1 MFREIKRIFPS
12 DKEYR
17 KEKLET
23 VPTDKEM
30 KKEIQTVQD
39 FDNLL
44 DLSVQ
49 PITFFDM
56 VEHEPRAISVIM
68 SLPLEIQGKDNFDI
82 CRHNNLFSNLSHSD
96 LYYLDR
102 GNIAIQ
108 SENVYGMIL
117 DAMISNYQI
126 FAYNAP
132 SLSYMLNNK
141 VNIRKDIA
149 AEFGYCIFNN
159 SNDCMVPLKHRIS
172 SLYSRDIYSILA
184 VDAASYKVDDR
195 DIERTVSIL
204 TASSKQVN
212 EMVMYIICS
221 FTNQYLHEFIMNLTD
236 QDVIANI
243 EYIKSVIDVNPTL
256 KLVDRIS
263 LRSFLSEFIRAD
275 LKILFENN
283 IHPCINHICDNAG
296 ITSYFIYK
304 DMIKEQNSH
313 TEI

>member
-1 MFREIKRIFPS
+1 MFREIRKIFPS
-12 DKEYR
+12 DKEYH

-30 KKEIQTVQD
+30 KKEMQVAQD
-39 FDNLL
+39 YENLL

-56 VEHEPRAISVIM
+56 VEHEPKAISVIM

-82 CRHNNLFSNLSHSD
+82 YRHNNLYSNLSNAD
-96 LYYLDR
+96 LYYLHR
-102 GNIAIQ
+102 GNVNNQ
-108 SENVYGMIL
+108 VENVYGMIL

-141 VNIRKDIA
+141 VVIRKDIA

-204 TASSKQVN
+204 NASSKQVN
-212 EMVMYIICS
+212 EMVMHIICS
-221 FTNQYLHEFIMNLTD
+221 FTNQYLHEFIMNLSD

-243 EYIKSVIDVNPTL
+243 EYIKSAIDVNPTL
-256 KLVDRIS
+256 KLVDRVS

-283 IHPCINHICDNAG
+283 IYPCINHICDNAG
-296 ITSYFIYK
+296 ITSYFVYR
-304 DMIKEQNSH
+304 DMIKEQNK
-313 TEI
+313 E